1 MARETRQLRAMRP
14 APVRGVGEMSDQEAD
29 LLGAPRT
36 PEEFE
41 DRAQVADVR
50 AAWLAALIRR
60 SWPSHSGHGSGLA
73 RAAIVC
79 RLREPRSL
87 TGTSG
92 FGLSLSAARF
102 IPVCPSAAAG
112 CAAWTTLVR
121 AYPAAALDPLSLSC
135 AER

>member
-1 MARETRQLRAMRP
+1 MRIDAMARETRQLRAMRP

-60 SWPSHSGHGSGLA
+60 DWPSHSGHGSGLA

-87 TGTSG
+87 TGNSWLRLVVERRALYT
-92 FGLSLSAARF
+92 GLSFRGGRLRCLDDARARVSGRG
-102 IPVCPSAAAG
+102 P
-112 CAAWTTLVR
+112 
-121 AYPAAALDPLSLSC
+121 
-135 AER
+135 

>member
-1 MARETRQLRAMRP
+1 
-14 APVRGVGEMSDQEAD
+14 MSDQEAD

-87 TGTSG
+87 TGSSWLRLVVERRALYT
-92 FGLSLSAARF
+92 GLSFRGGRLRCLDDARARVSGRG
-102 IPVCPSAAAG
+102 P
-112 CAAWTTLVR
+112 
-121 AYPAAALDPLSLSC
+121 
-135 AER
+135 

>member
-60 SWPSHSGHGSGLA
+60 NGRRTAVTVVDS
-73 RAAIVC
+73 RAPPLCADCV
-79 RLREPRSL
+79 SL
-87 TGTSG
+87 D
-92 FGLSLSAARF
+92 R
-102 IPVCPSAAAG
+102 
-112 CAAWTTLVR
+112 
-121 AYPAAALDPLSLSC
+121 
-135 AER
+135 